1 MDVTTYGYSLRELI
15 KARLRYRE
23 EAYDMAIRSAA
34 EGKTYSNA
42 PDPWYPELLYM
53 VGLLYQQRGMDAA
66 ANAAYRE
73 VSILFPASPWAT
85 KSLEALEN
93 LTSELSTL

>member
-1 MDVTTYGYSLRELI
+1 
-15 KARLRYRE
+15 
-23 EAYDMAIRSAA
+23 
-34 EGKTYSNA
+34 
-42 PDPWYPELLYM
+42 M

-73 VSILFPASPWAT
+73 VSILFPTSPWAT
-85 KSLEALEN
+85 KCLEALEN